1 MLGRV
6 RAALFENRFAVATF
20 RLVHNLDRHD
30 AVRAANAMAFDAFL
44 SIIPLVAM
52 LGWVVAKLH
61 QRGEI
66 VLAPILRAAPGP
78 VSALADQELLRL
90 GDVSLAA
97 VAPLSLAGFLWVS
110 SGGLSTA
117 MGVFETIFLAGARP
131 WYVRRA
137 VAIACVLGGLVM
149 TGALAFVTF
158 AVATA
163 IGPTGGAVIGL
174 VLPTLVLVGGL
185 VGFMRIAVRRPAS
198 MRRQFLPG
206 AVVTAALWDLVSLA
220 YAYYVSAIAKYTTFY
235 GSLASVAILLLWL
248 WLLAMALLVGGE
260 VNAQLEGIRDPS
272 WVTPLPAPK
281 KKKKTPLPE
290 PPPTSRSS
298 STPR

>member
-1 MLGRV
+1 MLARV
-6 RAALFENRFAVATF
+6 RAALFENRFATATF
-20 RLVHNLDRHD
+20 RLVRNLDRHD

-44 SIIPLVAM
+44 SIIPLLAM
-52 LGWVVAKLH
+52 LGWAVAKLH
-61 QRGEI
+61 QRGDL

-97 VAPLSLAGFLWVS
+97 VAPLSIAGFLWVS

-117 MGVFETIFLAGARP
+117 MGVFETIFLASARP
-131 WYVRRA
+131 WYVRRV
-137 VAIACVLGGLVM
+137 VAMACVVGGLLLTSLFAV
-149 TGALAFVTF
+149 VTF
-158 AVATA
+158 AVATTL
-163 IGPTGGAVIGL
+163 GPSGAAVIGL
-174 VLPTLVLVGGL
+174 VLPTLVLVAGL
-185 VGFMRIAVRRPAS
+185 VGFMRIAVRRPAGL
-198 MRRQFLPG
+198 RRQFLPG

-260 VNAQLEGIRDPS
+260 VNAQLEGIRDPA
-272 WVTPLPAPK
+272 WATPLPAPK
-281 KKKKTPLPE
+281 KQKSAPPVT
-290 PPPTSRSS
+290 PPTSGSS
-298 STPR
+298 DTPR